1 MIANQTIC
9 AIATPPGRGGV
20 GIIRISGSLSFEIA
34 SKLFKAANGKSVK
47 DFRPRE
53 LVYGRLDTG
62 AFSDTCLCVRF
73 VSPNS
78 FTGEDSVEFHC
89 HGGTALLSGILKAVI
104 DLGARLAQN
113 GEFTKRAF
121 LNGKLDLSECE
132 GLIDIINAES
142 EAAVKAASD
151 LLQGKLSQKIMALQ
165 DDLKQLLSHTEVI
178 MDYSEEGIAEITKG
192 QIKAGLENI
201 AEELRVLSESYG
213 AGSCVKEGVRVAL
226 CGKPNV
232 GKSTLFNAL
241 LGCERAI
248 VTDIAGTTRDALE
261 GSYIYKGVLFRVYDT
276 AGIRESKEFIES
288 KGIEISKKYIKSSDA
303 AVFLAES
310 GELSQEDKDV
320 LKLLE
325 DKKHIKVLNKSDRY
339 NKDAQGFDLSISA
352 LNGSN
357 VEKLKEMLYSMLIG
371 EVYSGGLMLTNYR
384 HYDAVVRAREC
395 LTQITGDID
404 NMYMDMIAYNLR
416 GAWEALGEITGEN
429 SIESVIDNIFSR
441 FCLGK

>member
-1 MIANQTIC
+1 MITSQTIC
-9 AIATPPGRGGV
+9 AVATPPGRGGV

-62 AFSDTCLCVRF
+62 AFSDSCLCVRF

-89 HGGTALLSGILKAVI
+89 HGGTALLNGILKAVI

-165 DDLKQLLSHTEVI
+165 DALKQLLSHTEVI
-178 MDYSEEGIAEITKG
+178 MDYSEEDIAEITKS
-192 QIKAGLENI
+192 QIKAEVDSI
-201 AEELRVLSESYG
+201 AQELKALSESYG
-213 AGSCVKEGVRVAL
+213 TGACVKEGVRVVL

-248 VTDIAGTTRDALE
+248 VADMAGTTRDALE

-288 KGIEISKKYIKSSDA
+288 KGIEISKKYIESSDA
-303 AVFLAES
+303 AVFLADS
-310 GELSQEDKDV
+310 GELSPEDKDV

-325 DKKHIKVLNKSDRY
+325 NKKHIKVLNKSDRQ
-339 NKDAQGFDLSISA
+339 NKSTQGFDVSISA

-371 EVYSGGLMLTNYR
+371 EVYGGGLMLTNYR
-384 HYDAVVRAREC
+384 HYDAVVRAREY
-395 LTQITGDID
+395 LTQIISDID

-416 GAWEALGEITGEN
+416 GAWEALGEITGQN